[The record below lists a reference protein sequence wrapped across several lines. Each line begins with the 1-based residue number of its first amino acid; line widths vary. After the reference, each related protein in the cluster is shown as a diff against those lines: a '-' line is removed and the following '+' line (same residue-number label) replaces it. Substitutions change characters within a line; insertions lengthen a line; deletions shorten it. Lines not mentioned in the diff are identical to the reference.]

1 MENFIVF
8 NYINE
13 YIEFII
19 VLFIFSLYGI
29 VFKANNFIK
38 LLIYIEIIILIINFN
53 FIFFSFIIDDIIGQI
68 FSIFI
73 LAIIASESAIILAIL
88 IIYYKIYETISIYK
102 IQLREYLLVFFIS
115 VKIFYK
121 LWICL
126 EKCF

>member
-102 IQLREYLLVFFIS
+102 I
-115 VKIFYK
+115 
-121 LWICL
+121 
-126 EKCF
+126 

>member
-1 MENFIVF
+1 MENFIIF

-19 VLFIFSLYGI
+19 ILFIFSFYGI
-29 VFKANNFIK
+29 IFKANNFIK

-102 IQLREYLLVFFIS
+102 I
-115 VKIFYK
+115 
-121 LWICL
+121 
-126 EKCF
+126 

>member
-73 LAIIASESAIILAIL
+73 LAIIASESAIRSEERRVGIEAI
-88 IIYYKIYETISIYK
+88 YNYVDYHGDK
-102 IQLREYLLVFFIS
+102 
-115 VKIFYK
+115 
-121 LWICL
+121 
-126 EKCF
+126 